1 MNNHVKISV
10 LVIAL
15 QDIFIRLCV
24 IDKIHVY
31 LRHEEKRWN

>member
-1 MNNHVKISV
+1 MNVHVKISV

-24 IDKIHVY
+24 IDKFHVY